1 MTSNPLQ
8 VLLIGGTGT
17 ISASCA
23 RSAVAR
29 GMEVTVFNRARSGL
43 RPLPPEVAQLTGDI
57 KDPPSLEA
65 AIDGRDFDVVVNFL
79 CYSADDARSALG
91 TFRGRTGHY
100 LHISTAMLYQ
110 KPPRGMP
117 YRESTERRNPF
128 SEYAR
133 DKIAAEDVLT
143 EAYASESFPVT
154 IVRPS
159 HTYDEVQP
167 PVPGDWTVIDRLA
180 RGDEVVVPGD
190 GTSLWTLT
198 HALDFAQ
205 GLLGLFANSAAV
217 GEAFHITSDDVYTW
231 DEIYE
236 LLASALGV
244 EARLVHVPSEF
255 FPLAAPDW
263 NWTGGV
269 LGDLRYSVLL
279 DNSKIRRYVPN
290 FVPAVAFRDAV
301 SEFVHWRQGHPVE
314 TAPDPTAEGIID
326 RLVTGYHLA
335 ASAFASLGPAHSTS
349 A

>member
-1 MTSNPLQ
+1 MTTKPLQ
-8 VLLIGGTGT
+8 VLFVGGTGT

-29 GMEVTVFNRARSGL
+29 GMDVTVFTRARSEL
-43 RPLPPEVAQLTGDI
+43 RPLPPEVARLTGDLREPSSI
-57 KDPPSLEA
+57 KA
-65 AIDGRDFDVVVNFL
+65 AIGVRYFDVVVNFL
-79 CYSADDARSALG
+79 CYSADDARIAVE

-117 YRESTERRNPF
+117 YRESTERVNPF
-128 SEYAR
+128 SKYAN
-133 DKIAAEDVLT
+133 DKIAAEDVLS
-143 EAYASESFPVT
+143 EAYSSESFPVT

-190 GTSLWTLT
+190 GTSLWALT

-205 GLLGLFANSAAV
+205 GLLGLFANSAAL

-236 LLASALGV
+236 LLASALEVG
-244 EARLVHVPSEF
+244 ARLVHVPSEF
-255 FPLAAPDW
+255 FPLVAPDW
-263 NWTGGV
+263 GWTGGV

-279 DNSKIRRYVPN
+279 DNSKIRRYVPS
-290 FVPAVAFRDAV
+290 FAPAVTFRDTIFDFAR
-301 SEFVHWRQGHPVE
+301 WRQGHPVG
-314 TAPDPTAEGIID
+314 TAPDPTTDAIID

-335 ASAFASLGPAHSTS
+335 ARAFASLGPAQTG
-349 A
+349 

>member
-1 MTSNPLQ
+1 MTSKPLR
-8 VLLIGGTGT
+8 VLFVGGTGT

-23 RSAVAR
+23 RSAVAQ
-29 GMEVTVFNRARSGL
+29 GMDLTVFNRAQSEL
-43 RPLPPEVAQLTGDI
+43 RPLPVEVTRLTGDVRE
-57 KDPPSLEA
+57 PASLEA
-65 AIDGRDFDVVVNFL
+65 AIGERDFDVVVNFL
-79 CYSADDARSALG
+79 CYSADDARSAVG

-128 SEYAR
+128 SKYAR

-167 PVPGDWTVIDRLA
+167 PLPGDWTVIDRLA

-198 HALDFAQ
+198 HASDFAQ
-205 GLLGLFANSAAV
+205 GLLGLFANPSTF

-236 LLASALGV
+236 LLASALAV

-263 NWTGGV
+263 GWTDGV

-279 DNSKIRRYVPN
+279 DNSKIRRYVPS
-290 FVPAVAFRDAV
+290 FVPAVEFRDVVPA
-301 SEFVHWRQGHPVE
+301 FVQWRQAHPVE
-314 TAPDPTAEGIID
+314 TAPDPTTDGIID

-335 ASAFASLGPAHSTS
+335 ARDFASMGPPPKA
-349 A
+349 

>member
-8 VLLIGGTGT
+8 VLFVGGTGT

-29 GMEVTVFNRARSGL
+29 GMDVTVLNRARSEL
-43 RPLPPEVAQLTGDI
+43 RPLPAEVERLTGDV
-57 KDPPSLEA
+57 KDPLSLRA
-65 AIDGRDFDVVVNFL
+65 AIGAREFDVVVNFL
-79 CYSADDARSALG
+79 CYSAADARSAVG

-100 LHISTAMLYQ
+100 LHISTAMVYQ

-128 SEYAR
+128 SQYAL
-133 DKIAAEDVLT
+133 DKIAAEDELT
-143 EAYASESFPVT
+143 EAYSSESFPVT

-180 RGDEVVVPGD
+180 RGDEIVVPGD

-205 GLLGLFANSAAV
+205 GLLGLFANSAAL

-244 EARLVHVPSEF
+244 GPRIVHVPSEF

-263 NWTGGV
+263 GWTNGV

-279 DNSKIRRYVPN
+279 DNSKIRRYVPS
-290 FVPAVAFRDAV
+290 FEATVSFRDAV
-301 SEFVHWRQGHPVE
+301 FEFARWRQGHPVE
-314 TAPDPTAEGIID
+314 TAPDPTTDSIMD

-335 ASAFASLGPAHSTS
+335 ERAFGSLGPAPTG
-349 A
+349 

>member
-1 MTSNPLQ
+1 MTSKPLQ
-8 VLLIGGTGT
+8 VLFVGGTGT

-29 GMEVTVFNRARSGL
+29 GMDVTVLNRARSEV
-43 RPLPPEVAQLTGDI
+43 RPLPPEVERLMGDA
-57 KDPPSLEA
+57 KDPLSLRA
-65 AIDGRDFDVVVNFL
+65 AIGARDFDVVVNFL
-79 CYSADDARSALG
+79 CYSAADARSALG

-100 LHISTAMLYQ
+100 LHISTAMVYQ

-128 SEYAR
+128 SQYALG
-133 DKIAAEDVLT
+133 KIAAEDVLT

-159 HTYDEVQP
+159 HTYDEAQP

-180 RGDEVVVPGD
+180 RGDEIVVPGD

-205 GLLGLFANSAAV
+205 GLLGLFGNSAAL

-236 LLASALGV
+236 LLASSLGV
-244 EARLVHVPSEF
+244 GLRIVHVPSEF

-263 NWTGGV
+263 GWTTGV

-279 DNSKIRRYVPN
+279 DNSKIRRYVPS
-290 FVPAVAFRDAV
+290 FEPAVSFRDAV
-301 SEFVHWRQGHPVE
+301 FEFARWRQAHPVE
-314 TAPDPTAEGIID
+314 TAPDPATDRIMD
-326 RLVTGYHLA
+326 RLVTGYHVA
-335 ASAFASLGPAHSTS
+335 ERAFASLGPAPTG
-349 A
+349 

>member
-1 MTSNPLQ
+1 MTSKPLQ
-8 VLLIGGTGT
+8 VLFVGGTGT

-29 GMEVTVFNRARSGL
+29 GMDVTVLNRARSEL
-43 RPLPPEVAQLTGDI
+43 RPLSPEVERLMGDV
-57 KDPPSLEA
+57 KDPLSVGA
-65 AIDGRDFDVVVNFL
+65 AIGARDFDVVVNFL

-128 SEYAR
+128 SRYAR

-143 EAYASESFPVT
+143 EAYAGESFPVT

-205 GLLGLFANSAAV
+205 GLLGLFANSAAL

-255 FPLAAPDW
+255 FPLVAPDW
-263 NWTGGV
+263 GWTDGV

-279 DNSKIRRYVPN
+279 DNSKIRSYVPS
-290 FVPAVAFRDAV
+290 FAPGVAFRDAV
-301 SEFVHWRQGHPVE
+301 SEFVHWRQRHPVE
-314 TAPDPTAEGIID
+314 TAPNPATDRVID
-326 RLVTGYHLA
+326 RLVSGYHLA
-335 ASAFASLGPAHSTS
+335 ATAFASLGPAPTG
-349 A
+349 

>member
-1 MTSNPLQ
+1 MD
-8 VLLIGGTGT
+8 
-17 ISASCA
+17 
-23 RSAVAR
+23 
-29 GMEVTVFNRARSGL
+29 VTVFNRTRSQL
-43 RPLPPEVAQLTGDI
+43 RPLPVEVERLTGDVRE
-57 KDPPSLEA
+57 PSSVKA
-65 AIDGRDFDVVVNFL
+65 AIGGRYFDVVVNFL
-79 CYSADDARSALG
+79 CYSADEARVAVEM
-91 TFRGRTGHY
+91 FRGRTGHY

-117 YRESTERRNPF
+117 YRESTERVNPF
-128 SEYAR
+128 SNYAS
-133 DKIAAEDVLT
+133 DKIAAEDVLM
-143 EAYASESFPVT
+143 EAYSSESFPVT

-180 RGDEVVVPGD
+180 RGDEIVVPGD

-205 GLLGLFANSAAV
+205 GLLGLFANSSTL

-236 LLASALGV
+236 LLASALEV

-255 FPLAAPDW
+255 FALAAPEW
-263 NWTGGV
+263 GWTGGV

-279 DNSKIRRYVPN
+279 DNSKIRSYVPS
-290 FVPAVAFRDAV
+290 FAPAVAFRDAV
-301 SEFVHWRQGHPVE
+301 FEFAAWRQEHPLE
-314 TAPDPTAEGIID
+314 TAPDPTTDRVID

-335 ASAFASLGPAHSTS
+335 AQAFASLSPTQPR
-349 A
+349 

>member
-1 MTSNPLQ
+1 MTSKPLQ
-8 VLLIGGTGT
+8 VLFVGGTGT

-29 GMEVTVFNRARSGL
+29 GMEVTVFNRARSEL
-43 RPLPPEVAQLTGDI
+43 RPLPTEVTRLTGDVR
-57 KDPPSLEA
+57 DPSSLRA
-65 AIDGRDFDVVVNFL
+65 AIGERDFDVVVNFL

-100 LHISTAMLYQ
+100 LHISTTMLYQ

-117 YRESTERRNPF
+117 YHESTERRNPF
-128 SEYAR
+128 SRYAR

-143 EAYASESFPVT
+143 EAYASGSFPVT

-205 GLLGLFANSAAV
+205 GLLGLFANSAAL

-255 FPLAAPDW
+255 LPLAAADW
-263 NWTGGV
+263 NWSDGV

-279 DNSKIRRYVPN
+279 DNSKIRRYVPS
-290 FVPAVAFRDAV
+290 FIPAVAFRDAV
-301 SEFVHWRQGHPVE
+301 FDFALWRQGHPVE
-314 TAPDPTAEGIID
+314 TAPNPTTDGIID
-326 RLVTGYHLA
+326 RLVAGYHIA
-335 ASAFASLGPAHSTS
+335 ERAFASLGPAPTG
-349 A
+349 